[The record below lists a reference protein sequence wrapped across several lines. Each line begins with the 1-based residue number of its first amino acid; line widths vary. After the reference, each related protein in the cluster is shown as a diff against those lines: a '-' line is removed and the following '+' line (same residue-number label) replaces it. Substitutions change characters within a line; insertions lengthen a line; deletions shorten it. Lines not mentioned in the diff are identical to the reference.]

1 MKKKIILISLIVVIA
16 LAAIYFLFF
25 NTSDAATNKFIFASI
40 TKGDLSTT
48 ITSTGTMQAVTTV
61 DVGTQVS
68 GKIDRLLV
76 DFNDN
81 VKKGQLLAILD
92 TTNLA
97 LQVNNAITGLQ
108 KAQASYDVSKAT
120 YERDQSLFDKK
131 FMSELDFITS
141 KSNYQTAMAN
151 LNSAKS
157 SLAQAKTNLSYA
169 FIYSPIK
176 GKIINRNVEE
186 GQTVAASLSAPTLFT
201 IAEDLSKMQIL
212 TNVDESDIGQIKVGQ
227 DAQFTVQAYPDKK
240 FTGKVFQIRLG
251 SSVVSNV
258 VNYIVVVNAENDD
271 NLLLPGMTAT
281 VDFYVEKRSNV
292 LMIPNAAFRFQPTD
306 KMKSD
311 YTARMQ
317 KESKN
322 IPDSLKQRFQS
333 LGGNGGGMM
342 NRGSGFGGNL
352 GNKTRGTFWYVDEKG
367 NPSMGFAQIGLS
379 DGKNT
384 EIIKSRV
391 LKEGMEVIT
400 GLEVSGGTK
409 STTNTNI
416 LNPTSNMPRGSRR
429 GF

>member
-1 MKKKIILISLIVVIA
+1 MKKKTIFISVISITAIIL
-16 LAAIYFLFF
+16 IYFLFF
-25 NTSDAATNKFIFASI
+25 NRSDAGTNKFIFASI
-40 TKGDLSTT
+40 TRGDLSTT
-48 ITSTGTMQAVTTV
+48 ITSTGTLQAVTTV

-68 GKIDRLLV
+68 GKIDRLLA
-76 DFNDN
+76 DFNYK
-81 VKKGQLLAILD
+81 VKKGQLLAVLD

-97 LQVNNAITGLQ
+97 LQVNNALTGLQ
-108 KAQASYDVSKAT
+108 KAQASYDVAKAT
-120 YERDQSLFDKK
+120 YERDQTLFEKK

-169 FIYSPIK
+169 YIYSPIK

-212 TNVDESDIGQIKVGQ
+212 ANVDESDIGQIKEGQ

-281 VDFYVEKRSNV
+281 VDFYVERK
-292 LMIPNAAFRFQPTD
+292 LMF
-306 KMKSD
+306 
-311 YTARMQ
+311 
-317 KESKN
+317 
-322 IPDSLKQRFQS
+322 L
-333 LGGNGGGMM
+333 
-342 NRGSGFGGNL
+342 
-352 GNKTRGTFWYVDEKG
+352 
-367 NPSMGFAQIGLS
+367 
-379 DGKNT
+379 
-384 EIIKSRV
+384 
-391 LKEGMEVIT
+391 
-400 GLEVSGGTK
+400 
-409 STTNTNI
+409 
-416 LNPTSNMPRGSRR
+416 
-429 GF
+429 